1 MKKLFILLLV
11 TGIVV
16 LLPFHGVQTTEQK
29 NVSRFAPDHF
39 IVKMKKS
46 ADVLAASNP
55 GMSLYEQRI
64 KNLLGSMNV
73 DVRSTKPLFP
83 RDNRKNFMLYSKYE
97 LETYYVIYF
106 EGKQDIPT
114 LTEQIGKNNEVDF
127 SEPDFIGESAGVKG
141 GNFNISSAPNDQFFN
156 RQWGLSND
164 GSQKTS
170 TGRTGRR
177 NADMNILKAWEITT
191 GSEEIIVGILDSGTK
206 IDHPDLSGRIWVN
219 TEEVKNGR
227 DDDGNG
233 FVDDINGYNFAYDNS
248 NVKDDGGH
256 GTNIAGTVGASTN
269 NSLGYAGIDQ
279 KCRLMIC
286 KNLDDEN
293 LGEYSWWAAS
303 LYYAANNGARII
315 NMSEGGYDYSK
326 TLENSINFAYEA
338 GSLIVASMMNK
349 NNGDTYY
356 PASFKNVLAVGATDT
371 DDSRCREFTWGGG
384 SNWGKHIA
392 VVAPGN
398 RVYGL
403 DFKDNFNYEVYWS
416 GTSQSTAYVSGFASV
431 LLAQDPSRTN
441 KELREIITSTAQD
454 QVGDP
459 REDKTGWDEYYGYGR
474 VDLYEALNYGK
485 FSSGKKE
492 VREKVKEEEKYEDPI
507 YIEEEPPV
515 RIDEGSDSNSTRAKA
530 NDPQDSYRKNRDDNS
545 ENKRAKKPKADER

>member
-11 TGIVV
+11 TGVVV
-16 LLPFHGVQTTEQK
+16 LLPFHGVQTADQK
-29 NVSRFAPDHF
+29 NVSRFAPDHI

-73 DVRSTKPLFP
+73 EVISTKLLFP

-97 LETYYVIYF
+97 LETYYVVYF
-106 EGKQDIPT
+106 KGKQDIPS
-114 LTEQIGKNNEVDF
+114 LTEQISKNNEVDF

-141 GNFNISSAPNDQFFN
+141 GNFNMSSAPNDQFFN

-170 TGRTGRR
+170 AGRTGKR

-441 KELREIITSTAQD
+441 KELREIITSTSQD

-492 VREKVKEEEKYEDPI
+492 VREKVEEEEKYEDPI
-507 YIEEEPPV
+507 YIDEEPPV

-530 NDPQDSYRKNRDDNS
+530 NDPQDSYRNNRDDNS
-545 ENKRAKKPKADER
+545 ENKRAKKPKADEK